1 MGSPTQCRAPRTI
14 ANMAPTMTPGTN
26 AMTKPEPNAPWP
38 AVNPAEPQAGAGHG
52 ADGRFLAGNSGG
64 GRRKGSRNKLSETF
78 LETVSKDFAEHGA
91 DALKRLREFDPATYL
106 KMIAW
111 LIPREMILQRERSPD
126 VDPADLT
133 DAEVAE
139 LIGIEQRRQMIL
151 GALKSPR

>member
-1 MGSPTQCRAPRTI
+1 MGNPTQCRAPRTI
-14 ANMAPTMTPGTN
+14 VNMTPTMTSETN
-26 AMTKPEPNAPWP
+26 AMTKPEPNAPWSTVQQQEP
-38 AVNPAEPQAGAGHG
+38 AAPTNHG
-52 ADGRFLAGNSGG
+52 ADGRFLPGNGGG

-78 LETVSKDFAEHGA
+78 LETVAKDFAEHGA

-111 LIPREMILQRERSPD
+111 LIPREMILQRERAPD

-133 DAEVAE
+133 DEEVAE

-151 GALKSPR
+151 GALKNYR